1 MSRELQERQTV
12 QESAVGARTTAELAP
27 GVVIPLIGLGTWPM
41 TGEEAADAVARAITN
56 GYRHIDTAENYG
68 NEESVGEGI
77 RRSGIARG
85 DLFLTTKFN
94 RQWHGKAGVREAFG
108 AATRRL
114 GTGYLDLF
122 LIHWPNPSQGRFVEA
137 AEGLARLAEE
147 GLIRCW
153 GVSNFKPA
161 HLRELQAAGLEIPIN
176 QVQIDPEHQQL
187 DQLAFHRGHGIVT
200 AAYSPLGRNGGFLS
214 APAVTGPAKEHGRTP
229 AQVVLRWQVQSGR
242 VSIPKSAD
250 DRRQREN
257 LDVFGFALTAA
268 EMAGIDALDT
278 GAPPRLDSDEFGH

>member
-1 MSRELQERQTV
+1 MSREV
-12 QESAVGARTTAELAP
+12 QESQAVQESTTAELAP

-41 TGEEAADAVARAITN
+41 TGEEATDTVARAITN
-56 GYRHIDTAENYG
+56 GYRHIDTAENYD
-68 NEESVGEGI
+68 NEEAVGEGI

-94 RQWHGKAGVREAFG
+94 KQWHGRAGVREAFD
-108 AATRRL
+108 AAARRL
-114 GTGYLDLF
+114 GTEYLDLF
-122 LIHWPNPSQGRFVEA
+122 LIHWPNPAQGRFVEA
-137 AEGLARLAEE
+137 AEGLTRLAEE

-153 GVSNFKPA
+153 GVSNFKPT

-187 DQLAFHRGHGIVT
+187 NQLAFHREHGIAT

-214 APAVTGPAKEHGRTP
+214 APAVTGPAGEYGKTP

-242 VSIPKSAD
+242 VAIPKSAD

-257 LDVFGFALTAA
+257 LDVFGFALTEA

>member
-1 MSRELQERQTV
+1 VREALERDAL
-12 QESAVGARTTAELAP
+12 ESATAELAP

-41 TGEEAADAVARAITN
+41 TGEEATDAVARAIGN

-68 NEESVGEGI
+68 NEEAVGEGI

-94 RQWHGKAGVREAFG
+94 RQWHGRTGVREAFG

-114 GTGYLDLF
+114 GTEYLDLF
-122 LIHWPNPSQGRFVEA
+122 MVHWPNPAEGRFVEA
-137 AEGLARLAEE
+137 AEGLIELTEE

-161 HLRELQAAGLEIPIN
+161 HLRELQAAGLETPVN
-176 QVQIDPEHQQL
+176 QVQIDPETQQP
-187 DQLAFHRGHGIVT
+187 DQLAFHRAHGIFT
-200 AAYSPLGRNGGFLS
+200 AAYSPLGRSGSFLS
-214 APAVTGPAKEHGRTP
+214 DPALTGPAEVYGKTP

-242 VSIPKSAD
+242 AAIPKSAD

-257 LDVFGFALTAA
+257 LDVFGFALTGA

>member
-1 MSRELQERQTV
+1 MSREV
-12 QESAVGARTTAELAP
+12 QESRAVRDSTTAELAP
-27 GVVIPLIGLGTWPM
+27 GVGIPLIGLGTWPM
-41 TGEEAADAVARAITN
+41 TGEEATDAVARAIAN
-56 GYRHIDTAENYG
+56 GYRHIDTAENYN
-68 NEESVGEGI
+68 NEEAVGEGI
-77 RRSGIARG
+77 RRSGITRG

-94 RQWHGKAGVREAFG
+94 RQWHGRASVREAFG

-114 GTGYLDLF
+114 GTEYLDLF
-122 LIHWPNPSQGRFVEA
+122 LIHWPNPAEGRFVEA
-137 AEGLARLAEE
+137 AEGLIRLAEE

-161 HLRELQAAGLEIPIN
+161 HLRELQAAGLEIPVN
-176 QVQIDPEHQQL
+176 QVQIDPEHQQP
-187 DQLAFHRGHGIVT
+187 DQLAFHREHGIVT

-214 APAVTGPAKEHGRTP
+214 APAVTGPAGEYGKTP

-242 VSIPKSAD
+242 VAIPKSAD

-257 LDVFGFALTAA
+257 LDVFGFALTEA
-268 EMAGIDALDT
+268 EMAGIDGLDT